1 MIVDPEILPLYLATI
16 LVLILV
22 PGPDSVLILSRSLF
36 EGRAMG
42 WIASAGT
49 ATGNVVHA
57 GLAALGVSAVI
68 AASPALFDILR
79 WLGAAYLAWL
89 GLKALRSA
97 WQSWYRASGAP
108 LPMFP
113 RATWRRTYLQALLTN
128 MLNPKVILFYLAFVP
143 QFVSPAA
150 GPVALQTFVL
160 GVLLAAFATLYHLG
174 LSSLAATSAQRLLR
188 TRAFNALL
196 NGVSGLLF
204 IGFAIRVFL
213 TERKFA

>member
-1 MIVDPEILPLYLATI
+1 MILDPEILPLYLATI
-16 LVLILV
+16 MVLILV

-36 EGRAMG
+36 EGRSMG

-68 AASPALFDILR
+68 AASPVLFAILR
-79 WLGAAYLAWL
+79 WLGAGYLGWL
-89 GLKALRSA
+89 GLKALYSA
-97 WQSWYRASGAP
+97 WQSWHRGSGGP
-108 LPMFP
+108 LPMLP
-113 RATWRRTYLQALLTN
+113 RTTWRGVYLQALLTN
-128 MLNPKVILFYLAFVP
+128 MLNPKVILFYFAFVP
-143 QFVSPAA
+143 QFVSPAV
-150 GPVALQTFVL
+150 GSVALQTFVL
-160 GVLLAAFATLYHLG
+160 GVLLAAFAALYHLG
-174 LSSLAATSAQRLLR
+174 LASLAATSAQRLLR
-188 TRAFNALL
+188 TRAFTALL

>member
-1 MIVDPEILPLYLATI
+1 MILDPEILPLYLATI
-16 LVLILV
+16 MVLILV

-36 EGRAMG
+36 EGRSMG

-68 AASPALFDILR
+68 AASPVLFDILR
-79 WLGAAYLAWL
+79 WLGAGYLGWL
-89 GLKALRSA
+89 GLKALYSA
-97 WQSWYRASGAP
+97 WQSWHRGSGGP

-113 RATWRRTYLQALLTN
+113 RTTWRGVYLQALLTN
-128 MLNPKVILFYLAFVP
+128 MLNPKVILFYFAFVP
-143 QFVSPAA
+143 QFVSPAV
-150 GPVALQTFVL
+150 GSVALQTFVL
-160 GVLLAAFATLYHLG
+160 GVLLAAFAALYHLG
-174 LSSLAATSAQRLLR
+174 LASLAATSAQRLLR
-188 TRAFNALL
+188 TRAFTALL